1 MNINEFLS
9 VFQEHPTLSA
19 FDQYLKESTSSIRVN
34 NLHGSSKPMLC
45 AHVFKNHDRSLLV
58 MLPDKEEASYFY
70 YDLVQLIG
78 EENAYYF
85 PSSYK
90 RSVVYKKSDPA
101 NIILRTEVLNNLAN
115 NQKMVVVTFPE
126 AAVEKVVLGEDI
138 KSQSQEIKTGDKLDI
153 SFLSEVLDDYGFER
167 VDFVYEPG
175 QYALR
180 GGIMDIFSF
189 SGEYPVRVDFFGDEI
204 DSIRTFDTE
213 TQLSIQKREKVI
225 ILPDLRK
232 LQHKNNSTPLTKIF
246 PQDALLWFNSRE
258 LFADKV
264 EEIKE
269 AALISFQ
276 QGNEEEEEETHFDAE
291 NLCSKADFMETGNFT
306 LVETG
311 SGAGFSYGAEI
322 TFKTA
327 PQPRFQ
333 KNFEMLFDYLHNSHE
348 NGYKTWFLSN
358 SEKQL
363 ERLKAIFED
372 SGSHISYTP
381 VNGILHEGF
390 TDHELQ
396 LNVFTDHQ
404 VFDRY
409 HRVRL
414 RTDRLNSGNASLSL
428 KEINQLNP
436 GDYVVHTDHGVGKF
450 GGLATTDIN
459 GKQQEV
465 IKLIYK
471 DNDVIFVSI
480 HSLHRISK
488 FKGKDG
494 EPPKINKLGSGA
506 WQKMK
511 SSAKGKIK
519 DIARDLIK
527 LYAKRREEKGY
538 AFRPDTYLQTELEAS
553 FIYEDTPDQEKATVN
568 VKADMEQ
575 DIPMDRLVCGD
586 VGFGKT
592 EVAIRAAFKAVTDSK
607 QVAVLVPTTILAFQH
622 YNTFRSRLK
631 DFPVTIEYVSRFR
644 KPAEIKKVLK
654 SLKEGKVDIL
664 IGTHRLISKD
674 VEFKDLGLLV
684 VDEEQKF
691 GVATKE
697 KLKSLKVNVDTL
709 TLTATPIPRTMQF
722 SLLGARDLSVINT
735 PPPNRYPI
743 QTELHA
749 LNENIIREAIYY
761 ELERNGQA
769 FFIHNRIQNIYEVE
783 TMLRRAVPE
792 ARIVVGH
799 GQMDGKK
806 LETILL
812 DFMDGQYDVLLATTI
827 IESGL
832 DIPNA
837 NTILI
842 NNAQNFGLSELHQ
855 LRGRVGRSNKKAFCY
870 LLSPPLGT
878 LPADARRRLQ
888 AIESFSDLGSGFNIA
903 LQDLDIRGAGNLL
916 GGEQS
921 GFIANIGLE
930 TYHQILNEAM
940 LELQETEFKDLFKD
954 RRTDTKSTTY
964 ITDSIIESDLE
975 LLIPTSYVSNITE
988 RMNLYRELDNIKDE
1002 KELAVFEAQL
1012 KDRFG
1017 EIPDKTNQLIQVV
1030 RLRWEAIKA
1039 GIEKIVLKNGI
1050 MITYFISDQNSAFY
1064 TSEQFTGILEF
1075 LKNNPK
1081 ACKIKDTGDKLS
1093 LVFSNVKSID
1103 KSLKVVKSLL
1113 E

>member
-1 MNINEFLS
+1 MNINE
-9 VFQEHPTLSA
+9 VIHTFQNDETVSSLEKA
-19 FDQYLKESTSSIRVN
+19 FEKSKQSIRLS
-34 NLHGSSKPMLC
+34 NLHGSSKSLLC
-45 AHVFKNHDRSLLV
+45 AHLFNTQKRSILV

-78 EENAYYF
+78 DEHAFYF

-101 NIILRTEVLNNLAN
+101 NIILRTEVLNNLSN
-115 NQKMVVVTFPE
+115 KQSMVVVTFPE
-126 AAVEKVVLGEDI
+126 AAVEKVVLGEEI
-138 KSQSQEIKTGDKLDI
+138 KSQSQEIKIGDKLDI
-153 SFLSEVLDDYGFER
+153 SFLSEVLDEYGFER
-167 VDFVYEPG
+167 VDFVFEPG

-204 DSIRTFDTE
+204 ESIRTFDTE
-213 TQLSIQKREKVI
+213 TQLSIQKRDKVI
-225 ILPDLRK
+225 LLPDLRT
-232 LQHKNNSTPLTKIF
+232 LQHKNNSTPITGAF
-246 PQDALLWFNSRE
+246 PEDTLFWFNSRE
-258 LFADKV
+258 LFAEKV
-264 EEIKE
+264 QEIKD
-269 AALISFQ
+269 AAIVSFK
-276 QGNEEEEEETHFDAE
+276 ETSDQDNSSFFDSE
-291 NLCSKADFMETGNFT
+291 NLCGKSDFMNTGLFSSLETGLGGTLNFDAHLT
-306 LVETG
+306 
-311 SGAGFSYGAEI
+311 FS
-322 TFKTA
+322 TT
-327 PQPRFQ
+327 PQPKFQ
-333 KNFEMLFDYLHNSHE
+333 KNFALLFEYLKESE
-348 NGYKTWFLSN
+348 DKGYSTYILSN
-358 SEKQL
+358 SEKQH

-381 VNGILHEGF
+381 ISAILHEGF
-390 TDHELQ
+390 TDNNLMM
-396 LNVFTDHQ
+396 NVFTDHQ
-404 VFDRY
+404 IFERY

-450 GGLATTDIN
+450 GGLARTDIN
-459 GKQQEV
+459 GKMQEV
-465 IKLIYK
+465 IKLVYR

-480 HSLHRISK
+480 HALHRISK

-494 EPPKINKLGSGA
+494 DPPKINKLGSGA

-511 SSAKGKIK
+511 ASAKGKIK

-538 AFRPDTYLQTELEAS
+538 AFNPDTYMQTELEAS
-553 FIYEDTPDQEKATVN
+553 FIYEDTPDQEKATQN

-575 DIPMDRLVCGD
+575 EVPMDRLVCGD

-592 EVAIRAAFKAVTDSK
+592 EIAIRGAFKAVTDGK
-607 QVAVLVPTTILAFQH
+607 QVAILVPTTILAFQH
-622 YNTFRSRLK
+622 FNTFNSRLK
-631 DFPVTIEYVSRFR
+631 DFPVTVEYVSRFR
-644 KPAEIKKVLK
+644 KASEIKDVLK
-654 SLKEGKVDIL
+654 RLKAGQVDIL

-722 SLLGARDLSVINT
+722 SLLGARDLSIINT

-761 ELERNGQA
+761 ELERNGQT
-769 FFIHNRIQNIYEVE
+769 FFIHNRIQNIHEVE
-783 TMLRRAVPE
+783 AMLRRAVPE

-806 LETILL
+806 LENILL
-812 DFMDGQYDVLLATTI
+812 DFIDGQYDVLLATTI

-870 LLSPPLGT
+870 LLSPPLTT

-940 LELQETEFKDLFKD
+940 LELQETEFKDLFQD
-954 RRTDTKSTTY
+954 RRSDNAPTTF
-964 ITDSIIESDLE
+964 ISDCVIESDLE
-975 LLIPTSYVSNITE
+975 LLIPSSYVSNITE
-988 RMNLYRELDNIKDE
+988 RMNLYRELDNIKEE
-1002 KELAVFEAQL
+1002 KDLNLFVEKL

-1017 EIPDKTNQLIQVV
+1017 EIPEKTTELIHVV
-1030 RLRWEAIKA
+1030 RLRWDAIKT
-1039 GIEKIVLKNGI
+1039 GIEKIILKNGI
-1050 MITYFISDQNSAFY
+1050 MITYFISDQNSSY
-1064 TSEQFTGILEF
+1064 YESETFTHILEY

-1093 LVFSNVKSID
+1093 LVFENVKKID
-1103 KSLKVVKSLL
+1103 EAIGVLHIMRH
-1113 E
+1113 